1 MLTGGGD
8 YVISAIRDI
17 TVTEEF
23 LGLDRAVTKCQM
35 EEYRADCLTRT
46 HRQVLK
52 LERKWKLPFHGLGV
66 IFCSFFKHSIQ
77 KFKENF

>member
-35 EEYRADCLTRT
+35 EEYRADCLTRI
-46 HRQVLK
+46 HRYSTVQYSTVQGRLSHQDTQVQYST
-52 LERKWKLPFHGLGV
+52 V
-66 IFCSFFKHSIQ
+66 Q
-77 KFKENF
+77 

>member
-23 LGLDRAVTKCQM
+23 LGLDRTVTKCQM

-46 HRQVLK
+46 QDGNYHSMG
-52 LERKWKLPFHGLGV
+52 WV
-66 IFCSFFKHSIQ
+66 IFSSFLKQ
-77 KFKENF
+77 